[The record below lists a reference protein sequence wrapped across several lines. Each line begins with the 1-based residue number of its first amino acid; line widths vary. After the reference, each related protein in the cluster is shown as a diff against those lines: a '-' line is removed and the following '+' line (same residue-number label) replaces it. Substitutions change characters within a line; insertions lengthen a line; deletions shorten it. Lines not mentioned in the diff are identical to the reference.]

1 MLTDRAGKTAPHDDV
16 QCSFVGNVINGPPAR
31 ICRRQAA
38 HYAGSMRLGF
48 ISLHTSPLAEPG
60 RADAG
65 GMNVV
70 VHRVACQLARL
81 GHDVEVFTRR
91 SDPTTPDVQPIPP
104 IDVAEDVNHCGSAR
118 LITLPAGAAAPLAKS
133 AMEQAIEPFSA
144 ELHRHLSRTP
154 RFDLLH
160 SHHWFSG
167 IAALPIAR
175 AFNLP
180 HVQSF
185 HSVAAPA
192 GSTGLD
198 SGEPSESPGRIAGE
212 RAIARDSDVVVAVSD
227 VEAAT
232 IRERYGARRIEVARP
247 GVGVEFFRPRT
258 CPTPEHPYLLFAARL
273 QPLKGADLAI
283 DVFRHLRA
291 IHPDLHLIIAG
302 DASADFGQYAQE
314 LRAKAGDAVEFVGA
328 CDRDRLACLMRNAR
342 LFVLPSWSETFGL
355 VALESQASGVPVI
368 GWRGAG
374 GLAEAIAP
382 GGLLMDDRDPAR
394 WAAAVTELLTDDDAY
409 RAACRD
415 ARDFACTHTWQHTAQ
430 QLVQIYRDILAARAQ
445 AAELEA
451 VMRA

>member
-1 MLTDRAGKTAPHDDV
+1 
-16 QCSFVGNVINGPPAR
+16 
-31 ICRRQAA
+31 
-38 HYAGSMRLGF
+38 MRLGL

-104 IDVAEDVNHCGSAR
+104 TDVAEDTDDGASAR
-118 LITLPAGAAAPLAKS
+118 LITLPAGPATPLAKS
-133 AMEQAIEPFSA
+133 AMEQTIEPFSA
-144 ELHRHLSRTP
+144 ELHRYLSRAP

-167 IAALPIAR
+167 IAALPVAR

-192 GSTGLD
+192 GSTELA

-258 CPTPEHPYLLFAARL
+258 CPAPDHPYVLFAARL

-283 DVFRHLRA
+283 EAFRHLRA
-291 IHPDLHLIIAG
+291 AHPELHLIIAG
-302 DASADFGQYAQE
+302 DASADFGQYPEQ
-314 LRAKAGDAVEFVGA
+314 LRAAAASVGDAVEFVGA
-328 CDRDRLACLMRNAR
+328 CDRERLACLMRNAR

-374 GLAEAIAP
+374 GLAEAVAP
-382 GGLLMDDRDPAR
+382 SGLLMDDRDPAT
-394 WAAAVTELLTDDDAY
+394 WAAAITELLTDDAAY

-415 ARDFACTHTWQHTAQ
+415 ARAFACTHTWHHTAE
-430 QLVQIYRDILAARAQ
+430 QLVQIYHDILAARAE

-451 VMRA
+451 VVRS